1 MFFSII
7 FRALSDI
14 SLEYTILIFLKTF
27 IKGISLEYLIALSP
41 LAERASK
48 TIPPFGIK
56 SKIFKL
62 LYSYNYFR

>member
-14 SLEYTILIFLKTF
+14 SLEYTIF

-56 SKIFKL
+56 F
-62 LYSYNYFR
+62 YSYNYFR